1 MYDPSNVRR
10 YYDTYG
16 EREWERLENSVHGM
30 VEYEV
35 TLHLIKKHLRPNSH
49 ILDAGGGPG
58 RYSIELARVGHRV
71 HLVDISDEQ
80 LKLAERKID
89 EAGVRDS
96 VTGVKMMDIC
106 DLTEIPDATF
116 DAVLCLG
123 GALSY
128 VRDQKSRALKELI
141 RVAKPGSPLVVSVMS
156 LLGTFH
162 LVSTL
167 DARDFLVN
175 IRDHI
180 EWDPGTPFPE
190 VLDSKPGSSE
200 WHAPMTLYSSTYL
213 KRLLEE
219 HGCDVAE
226 MASTNTITSGE
237 RKLER
242 IGGDLKALEMLI
254 LLEKQFCERPGVLDM
269 GQHLLAVAVTPH

>member
-1 MYDPSNVRR
+1 MYNPSDVRR
-10 YYDTYG
+10 HYDTYG
-16 EREWERLENSVHGM
+16 EREWERLDNSVHGR

-49 ILDAGGGPG
+49 VLDAGGGPG
-58 RYSIELARVGHRV
+58 RYSIELARKRHRV
-71 HLVDISDEQ
+71 HLVDISEEQ

-89 EAGVRDS
+89 EAGVRDRII
-96 VTGVKMMDIC
+96 GVRRMDIC
-106 DLTEIPDATF
+106 DLTEINDATF
-116 DAVLCLG
+116 DVALCLG

-128 VRDQKSRALKELI
+128 VMDQRSRALKELI

-162 LVSTL
+162 LISTL

-175 IRDHI
+175 IWDHV
-180 EWDPGTPFPE
+180 EWDPKMPFPE
-190 VLDSKPGSSE
+190 VLDSRPGSPE

-213 KRLLEE
+213 KRFLEE
-219 HGCDVAE
+219 HGCEVVE
-226 MASTNTITSGE
+226 MASKNTITSGE

-242 IGGDLKALEMLI
+242 IGGDPEALEMLI
-254 LLEKQFCERPGVLDM
+254 NLEKQFCGRPGVLDM
-269 GQHLLAVAVTPH
+269 GQHLLAVAVTPR